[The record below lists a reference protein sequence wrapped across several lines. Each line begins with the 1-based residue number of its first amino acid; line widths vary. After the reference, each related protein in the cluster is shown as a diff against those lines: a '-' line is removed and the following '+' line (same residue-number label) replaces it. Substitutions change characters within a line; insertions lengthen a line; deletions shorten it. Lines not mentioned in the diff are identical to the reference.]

1 MYRKE
6 VNERSPM
13 RVFERSIHGGLGRG
27 NVGVVM
33 SRAGVGKTA
42 FLVDIAL
49 DDLMRERKVLHIN
62 IDDPVEKVRA
72 FYDEIFADLAVSMK
86 LENRDK
92 VHLTVE
98 RNRLIQTFSAD
109 SFALEKVKKGI
120 ALAHEHMNF
129 QPEVIILDGY
139 PRFSL
144 ATEEDILQIKDLAKR
159 YDCEVWVSAR
169 ATRRRRG
176 RARRAAE
183 DRALRGVPV
192 GAGGAASRARS
203 RALAADQGPRQRPGG
218 GVVPRARPENAV
230 GQVVV
235 TQAHGQ

>member
-13 RVFERSIHGGLGRG
+13 RVFERSIHGGLGKG

-72 FYDEIFADLAVSMK
+72 FYDEIFSDLADSMK
-86 LENRDK
+86 LESSDK

-98 RNRLIQTFSAD
+98 RNRLIQTYSAD
-109 SFALEKVKKGI
+109 SFALDKVKNGI

-129 QPEVIILDGY
+129 DPEVIILDGY
-139 PRFSL
+139 PRFSQ
-144 ATEEDILQIKDLAKR
+144 ATEQDIVQIKELAKR

-169 ATRRRRG
+169 ARR
-176 RARRAAE
+176 E
-183 DRALRGVPV
+183 DDVDERGVPTKIARFEEYLSV
-192 GAGGAASRARS
+192 LVALLPEHDHVRLQLIKDHDNSSVASLFLELDPKTLLVKWS
-203 RALAADQGPRQRPGG
+203 
-218 GVVPRARPENAV
+218 
-230 GQVVV
+230 
-235 TQAHGQ
+235 

>member
-13 RVFERSIHGGLGRG
+13 RVFERSIHGGLGKG

-72 FYDEIFADLAVSMK
+72 FYDEIFADLAESMK

-98 RNRLIQTFSAD
+98 RNRLIQTYSAD

-129 QPEVIILDGY
+129 DPEVIILDGY
-139 PRFSL
+139 PRFSQ
-144 ATEEDILQIKDLAKR
+144 ATEEDILQIKDLAKL
-159 YDCEVWVSAR
+159 YHCEVWVSAR
-169 ATRRRRG
+169 ARR
-176 RARRAAE
+176 E
-183 DRALRGVPV
+183 DDVDDRGVPLKIARFEEYLSV
-192 GAGGAASRARS
+192 LVALLPEHDHVRLQLIKDHDNAKVAALFLELDPKSLLVKWS
-203 RALAADQGPRQRPGG
+203 
-218 GVVPRARPENAV
+218 
-230 GQVVV
+230 
-235 TQAHGQ
+235 

>member
-169 ATRRRRG
+169 ARR
-176 RARRAAE
+176 E
-183 DRALRGVPV
+183 DDVDERGVPLKIARFEEYLSV
-192 GAGGAASRARS
+192 LVALLPEHDHVRLQLIKDHDNAQVAALFLELDPKTLLVKWS
-203 RALAADQGPRQRPGG
+203 
-218 GVVPRARPENAV
+218 
-230 GQVVV
+230 
-235 TQAHGQ
+235 

>member
-13 RVFERSIHGGLGRG
+13 RVFERSIHGGLGKG

-72 FYDEIFADLAVSMK
+72 FYDEIFSDLAESMK
-86 LENRDK
+86 LESRDK

-98 RNRLIQTFSAD
+98 RNRLIQTYSAD
-109 SFALEKVKKGI
+109 SFALEKVTNGI

-129 QPEVIILDGY
+129 DPEVIILDGY
-139 PRFSL
+139 PRFSK
-144 ATEEDILQIKDLAKR
+144 ATEEDIVQIKELAKR

-169 ATRRRRG
+169 ARR
-176 RARRAAE
+176 E
-183 DRALRGVPV
+183 DDADDRGVPTKIARFEEYLSV
-192 GAGGAASRARS
+192 IVALLPEHDHVRLQLIKDHDNAQVAALFLELDPKSLLVKWS
-203 RALAADQGPRQRPGG
+203 
-218 GVVPRARPENAV
+218 
-230 GQVVV
+230 
-235 TQAHGQ
+235 